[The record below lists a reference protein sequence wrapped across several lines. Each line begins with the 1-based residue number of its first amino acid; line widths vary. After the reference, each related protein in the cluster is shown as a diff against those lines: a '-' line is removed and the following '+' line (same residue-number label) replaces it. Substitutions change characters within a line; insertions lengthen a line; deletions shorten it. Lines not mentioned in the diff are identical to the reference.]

1 MDLHLSDKV
10 WKASNSIISVPIHD
24 SNKNIIGVLNM
35 YTNLNIGKT
44 KFYDQDFKSA
54 VWSAANCLGKYLEK
68 KSLKFNKV
76 YESFLN
82 GCGNKSV
89 N

>member
-1 MDLHLSDKV
+1 MDLHRPDKV
-10 WKASNSIISVPIHD
+10 WKASNSIISVLIHD

-35 YTNLNIGKT
+35 DTNLYIDKT

-54 VWSAANCLGKYLEK
+54 IWLAANGLGKYLEK

>member
-1 MDLHLSDKV
+1 MDLLLSDKV

-35 YTNLNIGKT
+35 DTNLYIDQT

-54 VWSAANCLGKYLEK
+54 LW
-68 KSLKFNKV
+68 
-76 YESFLN
+76 
-82 GCGNKSV
+82 
-89 N
+89 

>member
-1 MDLHLSDKV
+1 MDLHLPDKV

-35 YTNLNIGKT
+35 DTNLYIDKT

-54 VWSAANCLGKYLEK
+54 VWLAANGLGKY
-68 KSLKFNKV
+68 
-76 YESFLN
+76 
-82 GCGNKSV
+82 
-89 N
+89 